1 MQHEFFDSD
10 SESDSEPSEILE
22 NTIDEIHEQFDQ
34 IIKLRGQFRG
44 LLGEMKDADMEK
56 KRRIL
61 KKVAALI
68 VKIFDEGEGI
78 NPEEEDESDED
89 TDESEED
96 ESDV

>member
-1 MQHEFFDSD
+1 
-10 SESDSEPSEILE
+10 
-22 NTIDEIHEQFDQ
+22 
-34 IIKLRGQFRG
+34 
-44 LLGEMKDADMEK
+44 MEK

-89 TDESEED
+89 IDESEED